1 MIRARFFKSGRGI
14 GLSVHGHACYV
25 ERGADIVCA
34 AVSGILYALIGYLVN
49 IKGEPMIHSL
59 NYGCAD
65 IECLADGEEAMKLAC
80 IGLLQV
86 ASSYS
91 GYVTVDDSVWN
102 LRIGDMLDCLTK

>member
-1 MIRARFFKSGRGI
+1 MIRARFFKSDRGI
-14 GLSVHGHACYV
+14 GLTVHGHSCCA

-49 IKGEPMIHSL
+49 IKGEPTIHSL
-59 NYGCAD
+59 SHGHAD

-86 ASSYS
+86 AYSYAEHI
-91 GYVTVDDSVWN
+91 TVDNSVWN
-102 LRIGDMLDCLTK
+102 LRVGDMLDCLTR